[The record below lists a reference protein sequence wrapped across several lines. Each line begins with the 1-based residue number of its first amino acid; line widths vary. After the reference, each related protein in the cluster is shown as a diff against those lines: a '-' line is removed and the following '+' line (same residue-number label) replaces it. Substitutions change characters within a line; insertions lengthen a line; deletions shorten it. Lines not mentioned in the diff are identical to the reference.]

1 MERQPR
7 IALCLKEKE
16 VQEKKGK
23 RLEEIKT
30 IIAKGKAKQPIK
42 DTTSKQQNSTE
53 SHKSTTPKKCV
64 KQTKQEA
71 EIVESDRR
79 QGASMKILKKQ
90 SRIPG
95 KKHNASI
102 NILKK
107 QSQIPASNSLIN
119 NTECGSKS
127 PLILPPKKRRDN
139 ALYKANDKV
148 LNNDGSK
155 TNDFHIR
162 ACASLKATL
171 SLEVAEEE
179 KKKKR
184 LAEVKEMIVGIFH
197 RKRVEYLSIDLLF

>member
-1 MERQPR
+1 
-7 IALCLKEKE
+7 
-16 VQEKKGK
+16 
-23 RLEEIKT
+23 
-30 IIAKGKAKQPIK
+30 
-42 DTTSKQQNSTE
+42 
-53 SHKSTTPKKCV
+53 
-64 KQTKQEA
+64 
-71 EIVESDRR
+71 
-79 QGASMKILKKQ
+79 MKILKKQ

-139 ALYKANDKV
+139 TMYKANDKV

-162 ACASLKATL
+162 ACASLKATF
-171 SLEVAEEE
+171 SLDRSGRGRKKE
-179 KKKKR
+179 KAFGRSKR
-184 LAEVKEMIVGIFH
+184 NDCWNFPPEAC
-197 RKRVEYLSIDLLF
+197 